1 MKKLEYW
8 SDGVM
13 ECWMQMNLFQQ
24 PMRATLFAFCLTLTL
39 LFGLGTPTL
48 HSAEPQLIERAKK
61 EGTFLLY
68 TSMNT
73 PDVNQIFDGFRKR
86 YPFITPKSYTTRS
99 AALLER
105 IVTEARAGKH
115 FADVIQG
122 NAFTLYLLA
131 KKGHTEPYI
140 SPEAKSFPD
149 SFRDP
154 AGGWVAVYLQL
165 NVIAYNSKLVAKSE
179 APKGYD
185 DLLNAKWKGR
195 MGLDDKQYIWFDGL
209 LKVMGREKAL
219 AYFKRLATQ
228 AIQFRSGN
236 TLLANLLAAGEF
248 GILINARPE
257 SVDELKQKGAPVE
270 WVAPRPTTA
279 NVLPIAVAKN
289 AQHPNAAKLF
299 MDHMLSEDGQRILSA
314 MSRTPARPGVPTSNP
329 RLSGLEI
336 AINDP
341 GMAERFDQVVE
352 VYKSVFA
359 LP

>member
-1 MKKLEYW
+1 MSMKIQK
-8 SDGVM
+8 S
-13 ECWMQMNLFQQ
+13 
-24 PMRATLFAFCLTLTL
+24 AFYLTVTL
-39 LFGLGTPTL
+39 LFGLGAGVL
-48 HSAEPQLIERAKK
+48 LAAEPQLVERAKK

-131 KKGHTEPYI
+131 KRGHTEQYS

-154 AGGWVAVYLQL
+154 SGGWVAAYLQL
-165 NVIAYNSKLVAKSE
+165 NVIAYNTKLVAKSE

-185 DLLNAKWKGR
+185 DLLNPKWKAK

-209 LKVMGREKAL
+209 LKVMGREKGL

-228 AIQFRSGN
+228 AIHFRSGN

-248 GILINARPE
+248 GILINARAE

-270 WVAPRPTTA
+270 WVAPKPTTA

-299 MDHMLSEDGQRILSA
+299 MDHMLSEEGQKILSS
-314 MSRTPARPGVPTSNP
+314 MSRTPARPGISTSNP

-352 VYKSVFA
+352 VYKNVFA

>member
-1 MKKLEYW
+1 M
-8 SDGVM
+8 S
-13 ECWMQMNLFQQ
+13 LFQQ
-24 PMRATLFAFCLTLTL
+24 SVKARLLAFCFILTL
-39 LFGLGTPTL
+39 LSGIGRGTLLG
-48 HSAEPQLIERAKK
+48 AEPQLVERAKK

-73 PDVNQIFDGFRKR
+73 LDVNQIFDGFRKR
-86 YPFITPKSYTTRS
+86 YPFITPKSYTARS

-131 KKGHTEPYI
+131 KKGHTEQYI
-140 SPEAKSFPD
+140 S
-149 SFRDP
+149 
-154 AGGWVAVYLQL
+154 
-165 NVIAYNSKLVAKSE
+165 
-179 APKGYD
+179 
-185 DLLNAKWKGR
+185 
-195 MGLDDKQYIWFDGL
+195 FDGL
-209 LKVMGREKAL
+209 LKVMGREKGL

-228 AIQFRSGN
+228 AIHFRSGN

-270 WVAPRPTTA
+270 WVAPKPTTA
-279 NVLPIAVAKN
+279 NVLTIAVAKN
-289 AQHPNAAKLF
+289 AQNPNAAKLF
-299 MDHMLSEDGQRILSA
+299 MDHMLSEEGQRILSA
-314 MSRTPARPGVPTSNP
+314 MSRTPARPGVSTANP

-336 AINDP
+336 AVNDP
-341 GMAERFDQVVE
+341 AMAERFDQVVE